1 MKLSICMMV
10 KNEEKNLERCLESL
24 NSLREHVDNELIIID
39 TGSNDR
45 TIEIANKYT
54 DKVHYHEWNNNFSEM
69 RNITISY
76 ASGNWILIIDADEE
90 LVQVKGIID
99 FFKKG
104 VYLNYA
110 AATLKVE
117 NVVNKNGKV
126 SSAVTSFR
134 LFKKTKDFKYEGVV
148 HNMPQFK
155 GLALELKALIKH
167 YGYMSDDSELME
179 EKFSRTSKLLINELE
194 KDETNLYYRYQL
206 GITYSMYGDYVKAR
220 ETLKEAYFRL
230 VESKESIFD
239 YVYIVAAYAKILSA
253 TEHYEEAIE
262 VADVGL
268 KLVPN
273 YIDLIYFKGVSNI
286 KLKKFEQGIKCLEE
300 YLMTLNGIEKSDIY
314 SNPAIQLYTIRL
326 EDESRFNL
334 GQAYFM
340 CGDYENSKKQFFKVL
355 NNKKTENEYY
365 NATIYQ
371 YIKTCVLLG
380 VINEICILF
389 EISPEDRWAELDRVI
404 YECINEYLKDSID
417 YIRVINALS
426 VFPSELGSFF
436 TNVKLVAENNK
447 MEIDVDYY
455 SKLWNNKNY
464 SEVIYIFMKLDLN
477 VFDLLKS
484 KKELEIMKLLGAI
497 DFRFEEFSILIEKF
511 LIKHEAQKEYKHF
524 NVMRLFSKYIMIK
537 HLQDVTNIV
546 YFDRYITWGLSYINY
561 KYRLEFIDECSL
573 EDFANSEEQYLIS
586 IWHVLNNNCRQALEN
601 ALNIFQ
607 EWNRTFTNWL
617 SYRLKIMDN
626 HDEFDELGK
635 KLKMNI
641 ESLIEVGRVNDA
653 LLLIDQYTMIQPDD
667 LEIVLLKSKANLEL
681 LQ

>member
-24 NSLREHVDNELIIID
+24 NRLRENIDNELIIID
-39 TGSNDR
+39 TGSIDR
-45 TIEIANKYT
+45 TVEIANKYT
-54 DKVHYHEWNNNFSEM
+54 DKVYYHEWNNNFSEM

-90 LVQVKGIID
+90 LIQVKGIID

-104 VYLNYA
+104 NYLNYA

-126 SSAVTSFR
+126 SSTVTSVR
-134 LFKKTKDFKYEGVV
+134 LFKNTKDFKYEGVV

-194 KDETNLYYRYQL
+194 KDATNLYYRYQL
-206 GITYSMYGDYVKAR
+206 GITYSMHGDSEKAR
-220 ETLKEAYFRL
+220 EVLKEAYFRL
-230 VESKESIFD
+230 VESKESLYD
-239 YVYIVAAYAKILSA
+239 YVYIVGAYSKILSS

-371 YIKTCVLLG
+371 YIKTCVLLD

-389 EISPEDRWAELDRVI
+389 EISTEDRWAELDRVI
-404 YECINEYLKDSID
+404 YECINEYLNDSIE

-436 TNVKLVAENNK
+436 TNVKLVVENNK

-511 LIKHEAQKEYKHF
+511 LIKHEAQKESKHF

-537 HLQDVTNIV
+537 HLQDVSNIV

-586 IWHVLNNNCRQALEN
+586 IWHVLNNNSRQALEN

-653 LLLIDQYTMIQPDD
+653 LLLIDQYTMIQPND